1 MMDRYMNKYMDR
13 RMKYVVEEWNLATRN
28 DIVDF
33 QRRLNTLSNEATRL
47 AGVEKNIDIKLTL
60 LEERAKRLE
69 AKKEANKK

>member
-1 MMDRYMNKYMDR
+1 MDRYMNKYMDR